1 MTAPLTIAIDGPS
14 GSGKSSVS
22 RAVAGRLGVGYLDTG
37 AMYRALTWW
46 CLDRGID
53 LTDADAVAAAA
64 RDLPLEIG
72 TDPAAP
78 TVSVGGTDVSEA
90 IRTTEVSTAVSAV
103 ATNLEVRAVLQQ
115 LQRDLMARIA
125 EQSGGVVAEG
135 RDITTV
141 VAPDARVRVLL
152 TASEEARLRRRSAEL
167 HGTVDAAA
175 VEATRDQVVRRDRDD
190 STVSTFTEAAEGVV
204 LARHLRARLRR
215 ECRGRARRGR
225 RRDGGVSTGPGRQR
239 LARHL
244 GHAILVLLYDTRAAG
259 RSNVPATG
267 PVVIAANHTGFLD
280 GALVMTHGAAP
291 EPVPRAR
298 HDVRGVRR
306 VGAALE
312 RADPDRPGPR

>member
-46 CLDRGID
+46 CLERGLD
-53 LTDADAVAAAA
+53 LTDVDAVAAAA
-64 RDLPLEIG
+64 RELPLEIG
-72 TDPAAP
+72 TDPGAP
-78 TVSVGGTDVSEA
+78 TVSVAGTDVSAA

-125 EQSGGVVAEG
+125 EQTGGVVAEG

-204 LARHLRARLRR
+204 LLDTSELDFDESVEA
-215 ECRGRARRGR
+215 
-225 RRDGGVSTGPGRQR
+225 
-239 LARHL
+239 
-244 GHAILVLLYDTRAAG
+244 VLD
-259 RSNVPATG
+259 
-267 PVVIAANHTGFLD
+267 VIAAET
-280 GALVMTHGAAP
+280 A
-291 EPVPRAR
+291 E
-298 HDVRGVRR
+298 
-306 VGAALE
+306 
-312 RADPDRPGPR
+312 

>member
-22 RAVAGRLGVGYLDTG
+22 KAVARRLGVGYLDTG

-46 CLDRGID
+46 CLERGLD
-53 LTDADAVAAAA
+53 LTDVDAVAAAA

-72 TDPAAP
+72 TDPDAP
-78 TVSVGGTDVSEA
+78 TVVVGGTDVSEA
-90 IRTTEVSTAVSAV
+90 IRTTQVSTAVSAV
-103 ATNLEVRAVLQQ
+103 ATNLEVRATLQQ

-125 EQSGGVVAEG
+125 EQTGGVVAEG

-167 HGTVDAAA
+167 HGAVDEAA

-204 LARHLRARLRR
+204 LVDTSDLDFDASVEA
-215 ECRGRARRGR
+215 
-225 RRDGGVSTGPGRQR
+225 
-239 LARHL
+239 
-244 GHAILVLLYDTRAAG
+244 VLDVVAAET
-259 RSNVPATG
+259 A
-267 PVVIAANHTGFLD
+267 
-280 GALVMTHGAAP
+280 
-291 EPVPRAR
+291 E
-298 HDVRGVRR
+298 
-306 VGAALE
+306 
-312 RADPDRPGPR
+312 

>member
-22 RAVAGRLGVGYLDTG
+22 KAVARRLGVGYLDTG

-46 CLDRGID
+46 CLERGLD
-53 LTDADAVAAAA
+53 LTDTDAVAAAA

-72 TDPAAP
+72 TDPDAP
-78 TVSVGGTDVSEA
+78 TVSVGGTDVGEA
-90 IRTTEVSTAVSAV
+90 IRTTRVSTAVSAV
-103 ATNLEVRAVLQQ
+103 ATNLEVRAALQQ

-125 EQSGGVVAEG
+125 EQTGGVVAEG

-204 LARHLRARLRR
+204 LVDTSDLDFDESVEA
-215 ECRGRARRGR
+215 
-225 RRDGGVSTGPGRQR
+225 
-239 LARHL
+239 
-244 GHAILVLLYDTRAAG
+244 VLDVVAAET
-259 RSNVPATG
+259 A
-267 PVVIAANHTGFLD
+267 
-280 GALVMTHGAAP
+280 
-291 EPVPRAR
+291 E
-298 HDVRGVRR
+298 
-306 VGAALE
+306 
-312 RADPDRPGPR
+312 